1 MNDPFTNHDHED
13 EVAERLSRV
22 AEHTNASSQFA
33 ANLEEK
39 LRDMHQPKRSW
50 LGVTFRRISP
60 TVRWAAVMVLLGLVL
75 SWSIRSLVPPPQPA
89 AENTPGLPAVTTP
102 TPQATAPGP
111 TAAPTESGGYD
122 WRGGKLFLSEP
133 LPASPA
139 EANVY
144 LLQPDQPATVEE
156 ARALAQRF
164 GVEGEIYEAP
174 GDLPDTTRYMI
185 TDGRQRLYV
194 RSENYFT
201 YYAEYNPNTFLLA
214 AKDLSDEDA
223 YAAIDSFLK
232 SRGFDFEYQVE
243 NESGL
248 PGVYDVLPLT
258 PDAHTIRF
266 DHNMPARLQFTL
278 GSGGQVIS
286 LDSSQIDYESVGA
299 YGIRSA
305 EEAFQLLLG
314 NAETTQNG
322 VLESSRSGGV
332 LNESYWERSYPDG
345 QTVTIYGRITSFP
358 SVEPGKPPFVAI
370 DQHTVT
376 GNTPPASDDQIIAAT
391 GQFHTEDGIR
401 TFQVESWQPADAQE
415 TAVMGTLQREG
426 DQTILISDMGE
437 KYVIAD
443 APAEVPL
450 NTVPPDEQL
459 MISGFLVNGD
469 LVWRAIQYF
478 PAGSNFGGGGGGGT
492 GFYKLNLS
500 GTPVPFPTPTM
511 QPETGQGNRE
521 YVVQEGDTCG
531 NIASGFG
538 VSIQNLIDANQL
550 SAECLIMVGQTLTI
564 PGAEAQSP
572 LVGRQLEKQRG
583 MLSINIYRGQDGIS
597 RPEFTYLTQL
607 GDTYLYATLENVT
620 LDEMLP
626 YQNRPVDIWGTVKS
640 ADAYGTAVIT
650 VDRIEDPYPGL
661 QFQIIRGT
669 QQHSEVNGNPVVL
682 FTAEDGKAYV
692 QMTRDGGLDTSIVG
706 EVGDLA
712 TAEVLILPDETFGG
726 YPVMRFFRI
735 DLGAASGNGEPADM
749 QISADKPQVMDA
761 SLDPQ
766 TYTPPDTT
774 IETVEFVYYLPDPR
788 YAIPDA
794 TATPQYLQPAWRFAG
809 HRSNGDVFEILV
821 QALQQDYLLPELQ
834 TYTPPG

>member
-1 MNDPFTNHDHED
+1 MNDPFTNHDHVD
-13 EVAERLSRV
+13 EIAERLNRV
-22 AEHTNASSQFA
+22 AEHTSASSQFA
-33 ANLEEK
+33 ADLEEK
-39 LRDMHQPKRSW
+39 LRHMHQPKSSRF
-50 LGVTFRRISP
+50 GVTFRRISP
-60 TVRWAAVMVLLGLVL
+60 MVRWAAVMVLLGLVL
-75 SWSIRSLVPPPQPA
+75 SWSIRSLVPSPQPA
-89 AENTPGLPAVTTP
+89 ANNTPGLPAVTTP
-102 TPQATAPGP
+102 TPQAIDPGP
-111 TAAPTESGGYD
+111 TAAATETAGYE

-156 ARALAQRF
+156 ARLLAQRF
-164 GVEGEIYEAP
+164 GVQGEVYEAP
-174 GDLPDTTRYMI
+174 GDLPNTTRYMI
-185 TDGRQRLYV
+185 TDGSQRLYV

-201 YYAEYNPNTFLLA
+201 YYAEYNANTFLLA

-232 SRGFDFEYQVE
+232 SHGFDFEYQVE

-258 PDAHTIRF
+258 IEGHAIRF

-278 GSGGQVIS
+278 GSGGRVIS

-305 EEAFQLLLG
+305 EEAFQMVLG
-314 NAETTQNG
+314 NAETIQNG

-332 LNESYWERSYPDG
+332 LNESYWDRSYPDN
-345 QTVTIYGRITSFP
+345 QTVTIYGRVISFP
-358 SVEPGKPPFVAI
+358 SVEPGKLPFVAI
-370 DQHTVT
+370 EQHTVT
-376 GNTPPASDDQIIAAT
+376 GNTPPASGDQLIAAT

-401 TFQVESWQPADAQE
+401 TFQVESWQPSNAQE
-415 TAVMGTLQREG
+415 TAVMGVLQREG
-426 DQTILISDMGE
+426 DQTVLVSDVGE
-437 KYVIAD
+437 KYVITD
-443 APAEVPL
+443 APTDVPL

-459 MISGFLVNGD
+459 MVGGFLVNGD

-511 QPETGQGNRE
+511 QPETGQENTE

-531 NIASGFG
+531 NIASSFG

-564 PGAEAQSP
+564 PGAAAQSP
-572 LVGRQLEKQRG
+572 LIGRQLEKQRG
-583 MLSINIYRGQDGIS
+583 MLSINIYRQQDGTS
-597 RPEFTYLTQL
+597 RPEFIYITQL
-607 GDTYLYATLENVT
+607 GDTYLYATLENLT

-626 YQNRPVDIWGTVKS
+626 YQNRPLDIWGTVKS
-640 ADAYGTAVIT
+640 ADAYGSAVIT
-650 VDRIEDPYPGL
+650 VDRFEDPYPGL

-669 QQHSEVNGNPVVL
+669 QQNSEVDGNPVVL

-692 QMTRDGGLDTSIVG
+692 QMTRDGGLDMSIIG
-706 EVGDLA
+706 EVGDPVI
-712 TAEVLILPDETFGG
+712 AEVLIIPDETFGG
-726 YPVMRFFRI
+726 YPVMRFFSMGT
-735 DLGAASGNGEPADM
+735 DSNNGEPADV
-749 QISADKPQVMDA
+749 QISADKPQVVDA

-774 IETVEFVYYLPDPR
+774 IERVELVYYLPDPR
-788 YAIPDA
+788 YAMPDA
-794 TATPQYLQPAWRFAG
+794 SAAPQYLQPAWRFAG
-809 HRSNGDVFEILV
+809 HRSNGDVFEIIV
-821 QALQQDYLLPELQ
+821 QALKQDYLLPELQ